1 MEVARLQGQ
10 GLHLVERE
18 GLVHGDCPRGGLE
31 EGVQSRGTAHGAV
44 GQDPAHDGA
53 HPGLLALDTV
63 EVPVGQRGALAGVGQ
78 GLLPV
83 EYLSPCAKLLTGE
96 CLRRLEID
104 SHSTDLVGQRDEGL
118 EVRHRE
124 VVDVDAGEVLH
135 GVDRQRGPPVGVG
148 GVDLALAMTGDLHP

>member
-1 MEVARLQGQ
+1 M
-10 GLHLVERE
+10 
-18 GLVHGDCPRGGLE
+18 
-31 EGVQSRGTAHGAV
+31 
-44 GQDPAHDGA
+44 
-53 HPGLLALDTV
+53 
-63 EVPVGQRGALAGVGQ
+63 
-78 GLLPV
+78 PV
-83 EYLSPCAKLLTGE
+83 EYLSPCTKLLAGE

-148 GVDLALAMTGDLHP
+148 GVDLALAVTRNLHP